1 MSNIVVV
8 GSANVDQVYSV
19 DRIPA
24 PGETVLAA
32 GFSRARGG
40 KGQNQAVAAA
50 RAGATVSFIGAIGA
64 DAFGELTETGLLDDG
79 IDIALLRRDS
89 RPTGTAIIAVD
100 AAGENA
106 IIVDSGANA
115 TLEIDGADRTAIAEA
130 SVLLLQL
137 EVPLSAVLAAA
148 SAARAAGTVVI
159 LNAAPMATL
168 SPEVLDAVDVLVVN
182 EHEAALLRDAT
193 GTENLTQLIP
203 TVVVT
208 LGGAGA
214 ELRVRGSDTVRV
226 AAPRVAVVDSTGAG
240 DTFCGAYA
248 AAVSEGSDPVEAV
261 RFAVAAASLSVQREG
276 AVPSIPGRDDIDDAL
291 GEQLVTKR

>member
-1 MSNIVVV
+1 MSDIVVV

-214 ELRVRGSDTVRV
+214 ELHVRGSDVVRV

-248 AAVSEGSDPVEAV
+248 AAVSEGSNPVEAV

-276 AVPSIPGRDDIDDAL
+276 AVPSIPGRGDIDDAL

>member
-1 MSNIVVV
+1 MSDIVVV

-64 DAFGELTETGLLDDG
+64 DAFGELTETGLVEDG

-115 TLEIDGADRTAIAEA
+115 TLEIDDGDRTAIAEA

-168 SPEVLDAVDVLVVN
+168 SPEVLGAVDVLVVN
-182 EHEAALLRDAT
+182 EHEAAQLRDLT
-193 GTENLTQLIP
+193 GTENLTELIP

-214 ELRVRGSDTVRV
+214 ELRVRGSDVVHV

-240 DTFCGAYA
+240 DTYCGAYA

-276 AVPSIPGRDDIDDAL
+276 AVPSIPGRGDIDDAL

>member
-115 TLEIDGADRTAIAEA
+115 TLEIDDADRTAIAEA

-248 AAVSEGSDPVEAV
+248 AAVSEGSNPVEAV